1 MNKLYFEAFDILLR
15 DIMKYIDDAKHQNS
29 FGGRVIVSWGDFRQI
44 FFVVKKISRYDV
56 VKSSINYF
64 DLQKHCK

>member
-29 FGGRVIVSWGDFRQI
+29 FGGRVIVS
-44 FFVVKKISRYDV
+44 
-56 VKSSINYF
+56 
-64 DLQKHCK
+64 